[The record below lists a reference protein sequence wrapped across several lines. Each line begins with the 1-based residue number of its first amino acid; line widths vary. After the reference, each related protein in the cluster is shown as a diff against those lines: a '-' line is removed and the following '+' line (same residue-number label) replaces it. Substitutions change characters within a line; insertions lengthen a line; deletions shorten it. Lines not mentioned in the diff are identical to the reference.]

1 MPLRF
6 MYVSG
11 LANTTSLP
19 AMRVLAVNARQ
30 RRLVTPTPPCSAS
43 RSMARKPT
51 LCGVNWYS
59 MPGLP
64 SPTTR
69 ARPLCTWASS
79 RTRAPSSAVKLRT
92 LLLGALFGGRL
103 RSVRLA
109 LLGHFWF
116 RRSRSNDRIDR
127 RCNLL
132 LNRHYVCYSCALIGD
147 ELELAVRQIGHADG
161 TVQPETAHIQ
171 VNMAGDIARQALDL
185 HLAQYLVENAA
196 LHFDANRNSLQ
207 QYGHLHPHR
216 LVHSD
221 TLQVDVHQLALDGLV
236 LPIDDHGLGAAGA
249 DFQIKNR
256 VVARI
261 RMQNAGN
268 LLGVYFHRNRGF
280 LGAVEDAWNH
290 SGDAYPAG
298 RILIEFA
305 LASLRCNY
313 FLLSHTFLPLA

>member
-19 AMRVLAVNARQ
+19 AMRVVAVNARQ
-30 RRLVTPTPPCSAS
+30 RRLLTPTRPCSAS

-59 MPGLP
+59 IPGFP
-64 SPTTR
+64 RPTTR
-69 ARPLCTWASS
+69 AGPFCS
-79 RTRAPSSAVKLRT
+79 RTSSAPSSAVKLRT

-109 LLGHFWF
+109 LLGHFGF
-116 RRSRSNDRIDR
+116 RWSGSNDRINR
-127 RCNLL
+127 RCNLFL
-132 LNRHYVCYSCALIGD
+132 DRHYVSYGCALVGD
-147 ELELAVRQIGHADG
+147 ELELAVRQIGHSDG
-161 TVQPETAHIQ
+161 TVQAKTADIQ
-171 VNMAGDIARQALDL
+171 VNMAGDIAGQALDL
-185 HLAQYLVENAA
+185 NLAQYLVENAA

-216 LVHSD
+216 FVHSD
-221 TLQVDVHQLALDGLV
+221 TFEVDVHQLALDGLV
-236 LPIDDHGLGAAGA
+236 LPIDDHGLGLCGT
-249 DFQIKNR
+249 DLQVKNR
-256 VVARI
+256 VVAGI

-268 LLGVYFHRNRGF
+268 LLGVDFHRDRGL
-280 LGAVEDAWNH
+280 LGAIENAWNH
-290 SGDAYPAG
+290 PGDAHPAG
-298 RILIEFA
+298 RILIELA
-305 LASLRCNY
+305 LALLCCNY